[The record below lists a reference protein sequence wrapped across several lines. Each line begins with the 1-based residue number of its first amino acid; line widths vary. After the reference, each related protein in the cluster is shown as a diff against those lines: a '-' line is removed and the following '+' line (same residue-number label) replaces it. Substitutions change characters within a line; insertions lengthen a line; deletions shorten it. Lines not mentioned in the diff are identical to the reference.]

1 MTNHSRSAIA
11 AFVVL
16 ATTLTLSAQ
25 TRRAPDWIRFRGPN
39 GSGVSTATNIPTEFG
54 PGKNLIWRVELP
66 VGYSSPILFGDR
78 IYVTGVRDKTLVTL
92 ALDRASGKTLWERS
106 APSEARPPVDKRNN
120 PASPSVAVEANA
132 VYVFFPDY
140 GLVTYDTAGKEL
152 WKLPLGP
159 FDNVYGMGASPV
171 IHGDLLLLAVD
182 QSHGSHLLALDKR
195 TGKERW
201 KTPRPEATSGHATPV
216 IWRAPGGKDQILLP
230 GSFLLTAYDPAD
242 GKKLWWVRGLSWEI
256 KSTPVIAGDIVYV
269 NGYGS
274 PDGDPGRKI
283 VLPSADEAWKT
294 VDADKDGTLSRGE
307 FPKGA
312 AGDKTVPPVGWFGVA
327 DLDKNGTIEKSEWE
341 YIRSAL
347 ESENGMLAIRLGG
360 SGDMTDKSVIWK
372 YHRSVPQLPS
382 PVLYD
387 NVLYMVNDGGIVTS
401 FNPATGDVIKQGR
414 LTGALGNYF
423 ASPVAADGH
432 IYFTSQPGVVA
443 VLAPGGDLT
452 PIVVNPLNE
461 DVYATPAIADG
472 RIYVRTVQALWA
484 FGR

>member
-1 MTNHSRSAIA
+1 
-11 AFVVL
+11 
-16 ATTLTLSAQ
+16 
-25 TRRAPDWIRFRGPN
+25 
-39 GSGVSTATNIPTEFG
+39 
-54 PGKNLIWRVELP
+54 
-66 VGYSSPILFGDR
+66 
-78 IYVTGVRDKTLVTL
+78 
-92 ALDRASGKTLWERS
+92 
-106 APSEARPPVDKRNN
+106 
-120 PASPSVAVEANA
+120 
-132 VYVFFPDY
+132 
-140 GLVTYDTAGKEL
+140 
-152 WKLPLGP
+152 
-159 FDNVYGMGASPV
+159 
-171 IHGDLLLLAVD
+171 
-182 QSHGSHLLALDKR
+182 
-195 TGKERW
+195 
-201 KTPRPEATSGHATPV
+201 
-216 IWRAPGGKDQILLP
+216 
-230 GSFLLTAYDPAD
+230 
-242 GKKLWWVRGLSWEI
+242 
-256 KSTPVIAGDIVYV
+256 
-269 NGYGS
+269 
-274 PDGDPGRKI
+274 
-283 VLPSADEAWKT
+283 

-312 AGDKTVPPVGWFGVA
+312 AGDKTAPPAGWFGVA